1 MTKKLLFVVAILCAL
16 TFSAMAADVTGKWT
30 YEQAGRQGGNPT
42 TVTLTLAVD
51 GGKLTGKMSRPGRGG
66 QGTTDT
72 DISEGTVSGNTIT
85 FKISQDMRG
94 TTMVTT
100 YKGTLDGDTLKLD
113 ITRPNMQGG
122 DPTTTSVVAK
132 RATT

>member
-1 MTKKLLFVVAILCAL
+1 MTKKLLSVVAILCVL
-16 TFSAMAADVTGKWT
+16 TFAAMAADVTGKWT

-42 TVTLTLAVD
+42 TVTVTLKAD
-51 GGKLTGKMSRPGRGG
+51 GGTLTGKVSRPGRGG

-72 DISEGTVSGNTIT
+72 DISEGTVSGNTVT
-85 FKISQDMRG
+85 FKTSQDMRG
-94 TTMVTT
+94 TAVVTS

-113 ITRPNMQGG
+113 ITRPGFNGG
-122 DPTTTSVVAK
+122 DATTTSVVAK